1 MQSRWLAMVVAWT
14 TVFGSGAVLEADVP
28 RKAEAPGPAA
38 GAIVEGSSFVI
49 EPPAAPFVR
58 DLDERER
65 REQIRDW
72 AVLGTVARLGAD
84 PRQAAAATY
93 ELPPARLPYLDELYS
108 FEYGRGRRA
117 YLGDRVLLFRDASD
131 PDPIATIGRLADRVR
146 MENGELPPAVEVYV
160 VRDNRDDGVIA
171 VERAPDV
178 SRDELFSPA
187 YGYVEGSAST
197 PEALA
202 EWLSQADDLTSV
214 KIAGDRIALGGRWFA
229 HTRTPNLTV
238 EDVAALYQAHE
249 QLNGPRI
256 AAQAKLRKLPPRAQ
270 AALAHIIELGKAH
283 RDSQQAAAPDLEQ
296 LIGGISIEQLPGF
309 LDAASDAASPA
320 RAPGFS
326 LDPTWLPLSGDPRHP
341 QLLAALRAFASD
353 PCGEMR
359 AIAEKS
365 RSLVEQESD
374 ESRRTELGVMSVD
387 AQHAGFVS
395 DAICDEIK
403 RTLSP
408 KLLQVAAEIERAAP
422 ADWDKA
428 LTAYYTLREDWLSR
442 SGDDLR
448 AKAAGI
454 AGELLEFREAESKV
468 QCARYEG
475 TAGTQVGMT
484 LFYTDLIAKLWESTD
499 FGMSAPVLEV
509 PGFLSAPQ
517 LDLPAAFRLQVER
530 NPGTRLWFGPR
541 ANHVSRV
548 NEMGGVRFA
557 FEHRYS
563 RIYAASNNETR
574 PGVEVQPREDS
585 RRTIGWWNRH
595 FDDVADYEPQF
606 HRQNQIMKWSLIAA
620 ALVES
625 PVAAYLRSTDVD
637 SHATFATWQ
646 QAKAREL
653 RFGEAL
659 PAVRVAIPGREC
671 IPILASYP
679 FHTLGTEKYVAGGV
693 TAAGL
698 DAPKAAPKPNLARPL
713 GSRKPYF
720 AETGG
725 AANRTATRAHP
736 EVARNKVS
744 FENAERA
751 PMNDLNGPVN
761 LGVPTVDY
769 GPGKAPGELV
779 IRAGQGKGTIG
790 DLSTSIDRGIVRQRW
805 TNGAVERGRHGEPAP
820 LKTIASADAAARDGH
835 AYAAADAYERMI
847 KNAATPD
854 DIARLALVDASRGRA
869 TALVDK
875 LKALE
880 AQRGSLT
887 PGGRQAVR
895 AAVDELASPAAARRA
910 RAMIERG
917 APLDDAS
924 GAVRAVDGRAVVVR
938 DIEPSMVA
946 KAQPIQA
953 SDLSDG
959 KVYVDGQVR
968 AAHDGLHADTG
979 AYASRWR
986 KVRNVKMSDLDAS
999 AFGAAPDR
1007 PADLP
1012 DVLRLP
1018 DGRTFEAPAPPPGEH
1033 ARRSP
1038 AMPHRHIRLIEQC
1051 DGDHRTKTTSD
1062 DCPEAR

>member
-1 MQSRWLAMVVAWT
+1 MQKRWLALVAAWT
-14 TVFGSGAVLEADVP
+14 TVLGSGVVSEADVP
-28 RKAEAPGPAA
+28 RKAAAPRPAA
-38 GAIVEGSSFVI
+38 EAIAEGNSFVI

-72 AVLGTVARLGAD
+72 AVVGTIARLGAD

-117 YLGDRVLLFRDASD
+117 YLGNRVLLFRDAGD

-146 MENGELPPAVEVYV
+146 MENGELPAAVEVYV
-160 VRDNRDDGVIA
+160 VHDNRDDGVIA

-178 SRDELFSPA
+178 SRDELLSPA
-187 YGYVEGSAST
+187 YGYVEGSAGT

-202 EWLSQADDLTSV
+202 EWLSQADDLTYV
-214 KIAGDRIALGGRWFA
+214 KIAGDRIALGGRRFA
-229 HTRTPNLTV
+229 HTRTPNLTI
-238 EDVAALYQAHE
+238 EDVAVLYQAHE

-256 AAQAKLRKLPPRAQ
+256 AAQAKLRKLPPTAQ
-270 AALAHIIELGKAH
+270 AAFAHIIELVKA
-283 RDSQQAAAPDLEQ
+283 RRYSRQAAVPDVEQ
-296 LIGGISIEQLPGF
+296 IIGEISVEQVPEF
-309 LDAASDAASPA
+309 LDAANDAAAPA

-326 LDPTWLPLSGDPRHP
+326 LDPTWLPLSGDPKHP
-341 QLLAALRAFASD
+341 QMLAALRAFASD

-359 AIAEKS
+359 AIAQKS
-365 RSLVEQESD
+365 RSLAKQESD
-374 ESRRTELGVMSVD
+374 ESRRTELGLMSTK
-387 AQHAGFVS
+387 AQHADVVP
-395 DAICDEIK
+395 DAVCDEIK
-403 RTLSP
+403 QTLSP

-422 ADWDKA
+422 ADWNKA
-428 LTAYYTLREDWLSR
+428 LVAYYTLQQDWLSR

-448 AKAAGI
+448 ARAARI
-454 AGELLEFREAESKV
+454 AGAILEFREVDSKV

-509 PGFLSAPQ
+509 PGFLSAPR
-517 LDLPAAFRLQVER
+517 LNLPAAFRLQLER
-530 NPGTRLWFGPR
+530 NPDTRVWFGPR
-541 ANHVSRV
+541 ANHVSRAD
-548 NEMGGVRFA
+548 ETGSVRFA

-563 RIYAASNNETR
+563 RIYAASKNETR

-625 PVAAYLRSTDVD
+625 PVAAYLRTTDVD
-637 SHATFATWQ
+637 RHAMFATWQ
-646 QAKAREL
+646 QARAREL

-659 PAVRVAIPGREC
+659 PAVQVAIPGREC
-671 IPILASYP
+671 IPILASYLFP
-679 FHTLGTEKYVAGGV
+679 TLGTEKYIAGGV

-698 DAPKAAPKPNLARPL
+698 DAPKAAPKTNPARPL

-720 AETGG
+720 DETGG
-725 AANRTATRAHP
+725 AANRTSTRAHP
-736 EVARNKVS
+736 EVVRNKVS
-744 FENAERA
+744 FENAGRA
-751 PMNDLNGPVN
+751 PKNDLNGPVN
-761 LGVPTVDY
+761 LGVPTIDY
-769 GPGKAPGELV
+769 GPGKASGELV
-779 IRAGQGKGTIG
+779 IRAGQGKGAIG
-790 DLSTSIDRGIVRQRW
+790 DLSTSVERGVVRQRW

-820 LKTIASADAAARDGH
+820 LKTIASADVAARDGH
-835 AYAAADAYERMI
+835 AYAAADVYERMI
-847 KNAATPD
+847 KNATTPD
-854 DIARLALVDASRGRA
+854 DIARLALVDASHGRA
-869 TALVDK
+869 TALVGK

-887 PGGRQAVR
+887 PGARQAVR

-910 RAMIERG
+910 MAMIERG

-924 GAVRAVDGRAVVVR
+924 GAVRTVNGRVVLVR
-938 DIEPSMVA
+938 DIELSVVA

-959 KVYVDGQVR
+959 KVYVDGRVR

-979 AYASRWR
+979 PYASRWR

-999 AFGAAPDR
+999 AIGAAPDR

-1018 DGRTFEAPAPPPGEH
+1018 DGRTFEAPPPPPGEH
-1033 ARRSP
+1033 ARSAPPMARP
-1038 AMPHRHIRLIEQC
+1038 HIRLIEQC
-1051 DGDHRTKTTSD
+1051 DGDHHTATTSD
-1062 DCPEAR
+1062 DCPDAK